1 MRWGANGDLLLEDAA
16 VANCL
21 LLSNSVFLRAS
32 RSRMANVLLLLSH
45 VACYL
50 SWNLGCFCHSELSP
64 VFLNIVHVNPFFTFL
79 HCHQT
84 LGFMRDFILLG
95 RTSRRSRGTEYVVNT
110 KAIHQAWLLPLDLSH
125 NYTHLNLRVDW
136 KSCLCWFQWHCK

>member
-32 RSRMANVLLLLSH
+32 RSRMANVLLLLSW

-50 SWNLGCFCHSELSP
+50 S
-64 VFLNIVHVNPFFTFL
+64 
-79 HCHQT
+79 
-84 LGFMRDFILLG
+84 
-95 RTSRRSRGTEYVVNT
+95 
-110 KAIHQAWLLPLDLSH
+110 
-125 NYTHLNLRVDW
+125 
-136 KSCLCWFQWHCK
+136 